1 MKLSHNLRGL
11 YSNLWRVTKP
21 LTQQK
26 MRKTLLL
33 IVALFV
39 VAGCT
44 MKGTYNRLD
53 WMLTEYLERYVELTK
68 AQKKALRQRMQTSLE
83 WHRRTQLPAYTVWFQ
98 GVKHDIQHGITQPQ
112 VEQHGLQLLVFWRAL
127 MVRFSEDMAVLL
139 PQLDAKQREELFTS
153 FADKN
158 AEYHVDYIQL
168 SHKQLRK
175 NYIKRTEDNF
185 DGWLGSVT
193 KQQKQ
198 LIVAS
203 ADDIQYI
210 ARDVLKTRLRWQ
222 MQLREILRY
231 HKDTATTQ
239 AALQKLFVQPETLR
253 SERYKQ
259 QLIHNAKIITQLIA
273 DVANQLT
280 DKQKKHLF
288 KRIDKYI
295 KLFKDLTEESQLKAA
310 RQCEAC

>member
-1 MKLSHNLRGL
+1 
-11 YSNLWRVTKP
+11 
-21 LTQQK
+21 
-26 MRKTLLL
+26 MRKFLL
-33 IVALFV
+33 IAV
-39 VAGCT
+39 VFLVVGGCT
-44 MKGTYNRLD
+44 LKGTYNRLD
-53 WMLTEYLERYVELTK
+53 WMMTEYLESYVELNKTQK
-68 AQKKALRQRMQTSLE
+68 AALRQHMQATLE
-83 WHRRTQLPAYTVWFQ
+83 WHRRTQLPAYSLWLRS
-98 GVKHDIQHGITQPQ
+98 VKHDVQQGITQPQ

-168 SHKQLRK
+168 SHKQQRK
-175 NYIKRTEDNF
+175 NYIKRTKDSF

-193 KQQKQ
+193 RQQEQ

-203 ADDIQYI
+203 ADQIQYI
-210 ARDVLKTRLRWQ
+210 AKDVLKTRMRWQ
-222 MQLREILRY
+222 LQLREILRN

-239 AALQKLFVQPETLR
+239 VALQKLFVQPETLR

-259 QLIHNAKIITQLIA
+259 QLIHNADVITRLIA
-273 DVANQLT
+273 DVANHLT
-280 DKQKKHLF
+280 DKQQKHLF

-295 KLFKDLTEESQLKAA
+295 KLFDELAEEAQPQKAA

>member
-1 MKLSHNLRGL
+1 MYKI
-11 YSNLWRVTKP
+11 
-21 LTQQK
+21 
-26 MRKTLLL
+26 LLL

-53 WMLTEYLERYVELTK
+53 WMLTEYLESYVELDKSQK
-68 AQKKALRQRMQTSLE
+68 AALRQRMQATLE
-83 WHRRTQLPAYTVWFQ
+83 WHRRTQLPAYSLWLKS
-98 GVKHDIQHGITQPQ
+98 VKHDIRQGITQPQ
-112 VEQHGLQLLVFWRAL
+112 VEQHGLQLLVFWRAM

-153 FADKN
+153 LADKN

-168 SHKQLRK
+168 SHEQQRK
-175 NYIKRTEDNF
+175 NYIKRMDDIF

-193 KQQKQ
+193 RQQEQ
-198 LIVAS
+198 RIIAS
-203 ADDIQYI
+203 ADQIHYI
-210 ARDVLKTRLRWQ
+210 AKDVLKTRMRWQ
-222 MQLREILRY
+222 LQLREILQN
-231 HKDTATTQ
+231 HKDTVTTQ
-239 AALQKLFVQPETLR
+239 VALQKLFVEPETLR
-253 SERYKQ
+253 SDRYNQ
-259 QLIHNAKIITQLIA
+259 QLIHNAGIISHLIT

-280 DKQKKHLF
+280 DKQQKHLF

-295 KLFKDLTEESQLKAA
+295 KLFDELAEEAQPQQAA

>member
-1 MKLSHNLRGL
+1 
-11 YSNLWRVTKP
+11 
-21 LTQQK
+21 
-26 MRKTLLL
+26 
-33 IVALFV
+33 VALFV

-53 WMLTEYLERYVELTK
+53 WMLTEYLESYVELNKTQK
-68 AQKKALRQRMQTSLE
+68 AALRQRMQATLE
-83 WHRRTQLPAYTVWFQ
+83 WHRRTQLPAYSLWLKS
-98 GVKHDIQHGITQPQ
+98 VKHDVQQGITQPQ

-139 PQLDAKQREELFTS
+139 PQLDAKQREQLFTS

-168 SHKQLRK
+168 SLKQQRK
-175 NYIKRTEDNF
+175 NYIKRTKDSF

-193 KQQKQ
+193 RQQQQ

-203 ADDIQYI
+203 ADQIQYI
-210 ARDVLKTRLRWQ
+210 AKDVLKTRMRWQ
-222 MQLREILRY
+222 LQLREILRN

-239 AALQKLFVQPETLR
+239 VALQKLFVEPETLR

-259 QLIHNAKIITQLIA
+259 QLIHNAGIITQLIT

-280 DKQKKHLF
+280 EKQQKHLF

-295 KLFKDLTEESQLKAA
+295 KLFDELAAEAAQPQKAA